1 MGKYGDPG
9 GCETW
14 AMNKDDDKCE
24 QAFAIWCYWR
34 LTRSSWIDKVNKQL
48 LKSAIKKTLL
58 VKILNYEKKSHD
70 LDIL

>member
-24 QAFAIWCYWR
+24 QAFEIWCY
-34 LTRSSWIDKVNKQL
+34 
-48 LKSAIKKTLL
+48 
-58 VKILNYEKKSHD
+58 
-70 LDIL
+70 